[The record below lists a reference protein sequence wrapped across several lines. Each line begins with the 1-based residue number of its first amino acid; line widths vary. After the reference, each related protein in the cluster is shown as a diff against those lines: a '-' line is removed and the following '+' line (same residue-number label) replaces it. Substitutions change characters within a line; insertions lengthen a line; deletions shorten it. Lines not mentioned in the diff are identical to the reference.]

1 MLSQALLAA
10 VERSLAA
17 ALRRDPLT
25 AHRLGELQGSRLLV
39 KVSDSN
45 LSLLLLPDAEGIQ
58 LLAGEHEADCSLHAP
73 ASVLL
78 QLLVSREP
86 QALLKHPELQ
96 LQGDS
101 QLLVRLQQIVADLR
115 LDGEAELERWVGPVA
130 AHALASPL
138 RDAWHWSR
146 SAGDSQRQT
155 LAEYLTEESRQ
166 LVGNNEAE
174 VFARHLHQLQLD
186 LDRLEARLVLLQQD
200 PAEPSET

>member
-1 MLSQALLAA
+1 MLSQALLAG

-25 AHRLGELQGSRLLV
+25 ARRLGELQGSRLLLQ
-39 KVSDSN
+39 VSDSN
-45 LSLLLLPDAEGIQ
+45 LNLLLLPDAEGIQ
-58 LLAGEHEADCSLHAP
+58 LLAGEHEADCTLRAP
-73 ASVLL
+73 AGILL
-78 QLLVSREP
+78 KLLLSREP

-101 QLLVRLQQIVADLR
+101 QLLIRLQQIFADLR
-115 LDGEAELERWVGPVA
+115 LDGEAELQRWIGPVA
-130 AHALASPL
+130 AHALATPL
-138 RDAWHWSR
+138 RDAWQWSR
-146 SAGDSQRQT
+146 SSADSLRQT

-186 LDRLEARLVLLQQD
+186 LDRLEARLALLQ
-200 PAEPSET
+200 PAPTEAPDA